1 MQQLGSKG
9 GRVRKGECAE
19 CIIGKL
25 GLGSVQLLE
34 PRKNIERPFGPRP
47 ISIPVAALRRLFPA
61 LSEVSCKT
69 RLHIDHEWFRSVSRA
84 VARIGEPRK
93 RDVRL
98 TEGTSSPVH
107 LPLCISVCPPFAV
120 VVSHLQLNG
129 QAIRVIRIVVK
140 GLTWYKVELS
150 CL

>member
-84 VARIGEPRK
+84 VARIGGTEEERCETHRGHFFACPSSSLYSGVPTVRGRSFAFAAQRPGHSCDPYCSK
-93 RDVRL
+93 RVDMVR
-98 TEGTSSPVH
+98 G
-107 LPLCISVCPPFAV
+107 
-120 VVSHLQLNG
+120 
-129 QAIRVIRIVVK
+129 
-140 GLTWYKVELS
+140 
-150 CL
+150 